1 MPTSSAYRPSRNG
14 ESAVRYLKFSF
25 SYIKVFRK
33 EFSTADKI
41 IMHLV
46 KNRSIMEE
54 AINDL
59 FICQYYNTVKK
70 TDADKL
76 QSVVNYLKS

>member
-1 MPTSSAYRPSRNG
+1 
-14 ESAVRYLKFSF
+14 
-25 SYIKVFRK
+25 
-33 EFSTADKI
+33 
-41 IMHLV
+41 
-46 KNRSIMEE
+46 MEE